1 MKITNISLT
10 PNAQGKIQVPIP
22 PQSDYALLYGKIVAP
37 YSRTLPDG
45 QVASGSQDLAC
56 RFNGAGSDPSGTYV
70 FFDPPTGPVPPGPYD
85 CVVGTVQ

>member
-22 PQSDYALLYGKIVAP
+22 PQSDYALLYGKIVAAYQGGP
-37 YSRTLPDG
+37 N
-45 QVASGSQDLAC
+45 ASGSIDLPC
-56 RFNGAGSDPSGTYV
+56 RYSGAGSDPSGTYV